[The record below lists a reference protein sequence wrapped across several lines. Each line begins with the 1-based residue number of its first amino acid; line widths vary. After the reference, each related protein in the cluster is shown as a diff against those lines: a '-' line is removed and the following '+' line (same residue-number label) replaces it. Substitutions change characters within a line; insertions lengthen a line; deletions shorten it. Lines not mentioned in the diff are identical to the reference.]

1 VVRHGATFPDQA
13 DTDPLNPENI
23 AAQRQLN
30 DKGKAA
36 AKAFGHA
43 LRQIGV
49 RVSQVHT
56 SQFNR
61 AYQTALLAGLSNIE
75 KTADLTEG
83 GLGPLASRYVKVD
96 DLPWKPTPCPGID
109 MKVLLEDKETGLLT
123 ALFRWQP
130 GSELSLHEHV
140 EVEQTFVIE
149 GSLVDDEGEVTAGN
163 YVWRPKGN
171 RHIAKSPNGAL
182 VLSIFLKP
190 NIFLGGAAEGQQL
203 R

>member
-1 VVRHGATFPDQA
+1 MAATTP
-13 DTDPLNPENI
+13 
-23 AAQRQLN
+23 
-30 DKGKAA
+30 
-36 AKAFGHA
+36 H
-43 LRQIGV
+43 
-49 RVSQVHT
+49 
-56 SQFNR
+56 
-61 AYQTALLAGLSNIE
+61 LANE
-75 KTADLTEG
+75 DM
-83 GLGPLASRYVKVD
+83 LGPLASRYVKVG

-130 GSELSLHEHV
+130 GAELTLHEHV

-190 NIFLGGAAEGQQL
+190 NIFLTGDAEGRQL